1 MIKWFLKGCQK
12 SYRSKCIESIFSI
25 VFAAS
30 KTTRLSSPASTP
42 SDVVDLIITAAPTSC
57 KRAMLPMIT
66 WIPVVVQQLQPIQTN
81 SAHFPERP
89 LSPRK
94 DSRMV
99 SAFLQR
105 LLSYYCYHSFLAFL
119 LLDTYLLVPDESTI
133 TTVYFKRT
141 LSWPESFM
149 TLTWSLNKFSMR
161 KLSFSSYNFEIVEAK
176 SCCKVNMHEKVGQC
190 CRNCFLKPFQKIH
203 QVLGIK
209 VIRITKI
216 SKSYKWLQS
225 FWCLADHLW
234 FHLVQPHARLL
245 RSCLTL
251 REMTPPFL
259 WFSAAFCNENSQHPD
274 LQDDR
279 GLSDESQG
287 DTEKIKMMKMAV
299 SLNPSHQKPKPFSPI
314 SF

>member
-12 SYRSKCIESIFSI
+12 SYRNKCIESIFSI

-133 TTVYFKRT
+133 AYYNVPNVLQKNAQ
-141 LSWPESFM
+141 
-149 TLTWSLNKFSMR
+149 LTWKFHDAHLISEQVFNE
-161 KLSFSSYNFEIVEAK
+161 KTSFSSYNFEIVEAK

-190 CRNCFLKPFQKIH
+190 CRLCFLKSRF
-203 QVLGIK
+203 IK
-209 VIRITKI
+209 
-216 SKSYKWLQS
+216 
-225 FWCLADHLW
+225 C
-234 FHLVQPHARLL
+234 
-245 RSCLTL
+245 
-251 REMTPPFL
+251 
-259 WFSAAFCNENSQHPD
+259 
-274 LQDDR
+274 
-279 GLSDESQG
+279 
-287 DTEKIKMMKMAV
+287 
-299 SLNPSHQKPKPFSPI
+299 
-314 SF
+314 